1 MGGQSAHHLFEDL
14 KVPVPTKP
22 VNQAR
27 PMREALEEL
36 ELKWRKKLPFTAAE
50 KKHRTEIAMKKKR
63 SAGSRAETKRYEA
76 QALRKLRS

>member
-1 MGGQSAHHLFEDL
+1 MGGQSAHHPFEDL

-36 ELKWRKKLPFTAAE
+36 GLKWRKKLPFTAAE
-50 KKHRTEIAMKKKR
+50 KKRRTAAAMKKKIGWQPR
-63 SAGSRAETKRYEA
+63 GKS
-76 QALRKLRS
+76 